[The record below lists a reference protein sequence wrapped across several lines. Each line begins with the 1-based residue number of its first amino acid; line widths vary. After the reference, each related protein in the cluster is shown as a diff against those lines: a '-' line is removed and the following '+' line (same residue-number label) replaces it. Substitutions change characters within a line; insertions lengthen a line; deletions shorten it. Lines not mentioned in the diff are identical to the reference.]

1 MLEITK
7 VQLEDLCC
15 EDSLQV
21 GETELT
27 VVESSGWEQDHK
39 SQSKSVIF
47 TDGEKFYRG
56 HVSRSG
62 SPFTSW
68 TWDSEVYGAND
79 PADIEEVTKVTVREE
94 VWSSSSQQVSDPVQE
109 RLREAE
115 SLLADARNLLD
126 NIHGYEYDTY
136 RDIGRFLYGEEEEE

>member
-27 VVESSGWEQDHK
+27 VVESSEWEQDHK
-39 SQSKSVIF
+39 YQSKSVIF
-47 TDGEKFYRG
+47 TDGENFYRG
-56 HVSRSG
+56 SVSRSG

-79 PADIEEVTKVTVREE
+79 PADIEEVKKATIRTETWV
-94 VWSSSSQQVSDPVQE
+94 SSSQKVDDPIKE
-109 RLREAE
+109 RLDEAE

-136 RDIGRFLYGEEEEE
+136 REIGRFLYGEE

>member
-27 VVESSGWEQDHK
+27 VVETSEWEQDHK
-39 SQSKSVIF
+39 YQSKSVIF
-47 TDGEKFYRG
+47 TDGEKFYQG

-68 TWDSEVYGAND
+68 TWDSEVCGAND
-79 PADIEEVTKVTVREE
+79 PADIEEVKKATIRTETWVSSTHKVD
-94 VWSSSSQQVSDPVQE
+94 DPIKE
-109 RLREAE
+109 RLDEAE

-126 NIHGYEYDTY
+126 NIHGYDYDTY